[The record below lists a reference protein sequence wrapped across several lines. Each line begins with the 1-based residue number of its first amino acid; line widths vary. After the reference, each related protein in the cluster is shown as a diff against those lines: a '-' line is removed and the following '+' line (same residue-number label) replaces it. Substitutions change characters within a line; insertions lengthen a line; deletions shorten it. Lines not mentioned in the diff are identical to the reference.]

1 MSSDTVT
8 PPDPPLVLES
18 LLLSVAHY
26 WSRKETADRVVEL
39 LERSFRQDEM
49 FGAQKEL
56 AEMMKRPT
64 PPKRQGSSGSLARSA
79 TKAQA
84 QDVLGPWCSWGT
96 RTSCP
101 GSLCRVTTSAGCSP
115 FWGP

>member
-49 FGAQKEL
+49 LGAQKEL

-79 TKAQA
+79 TRTCSDPGAAGERGQAAQVHCA
-84 QDVLGPWCSWGT
+84 E
-96 RTSCP
+96 
-101 GSLCRVTTSAGCSP
+101 
-115 FWGP
+115 

>member
-1 MSSDTVT
+1 MTSDTVT

-18 LLLSVAHY
+18 LLLSVAYY

-49 FGAQKEL
+49 FAAQKEL

-64 PPKRQGSSGSLARSA
+64 PPKGQGSSGSLARSA

-84 QDVLGPWCSWGT
+84 QDVIDTLVQ
-96 RTSCP
+96 
-101 GSLCRVTTSAGCSP
+101 LILMA
-115 FWGP
+115 